1 MMDTTLIEWL
11 IIGAIAAFV
20 VLAFG
25 CFLFFF
31 AKYRKSEESTKIQV
45 AFLIFFLCWGIT
57 RGIQLYFDYLLGLLD
72 PMAVINTNLIWRI
85 SFTFLMGG
93 FGSIIFASEKAVFNG
108 RDYYALLIG
117 FMVVF
122 SIGLLHPDVILAQAL
137 MVIAM
142 VFALIIPISYA
153 YLAYKYP
160 LTRRN
165 ITIMFVGF
173 AIFCVGVLML
183 FTTFVEMFP
192 TAAHEL
198 INLLSAVIQIVGF
211 GIFAIGVERMYFAS

>member
-1 MMDTTLIEWL
+1 MDTYLIEWL

-31 AKYRKSEESTKIQV
+31 AKYRKSEAKTKIQV
-45 AFLIFFLCWGIT
+45 AFLIFFICWGIT
-57 RGIQLYFDYLLGLLD
+57 RAIQLYFDHLLGLID
-72 PMAVINTNLIWRI
+72 PGAVINSNLIWKI
-85 SFTFLMGG
+85 SFSFLMGG
-93 FGSIIFASEKAVFNG
+93 FGSVIFASENAVFNG
-108 RDYYALLIG
+108 KDYYALLIG

-122 SIGLLHPDVILAQAL
+122 SIGLLYPDVVLAQTF
-137 MVIAM
+137 MVFAM
-142 VFALIIPISYA
+142 FFALIIPISYF

-160 LTRRN
+160 LSRRN

-183 FTTFVEMFP
+183 FSTFVNIFP
-192 TAAHEL
+192 TAKDL
-198 INLLSAVIQIVGF
+198 IYLSSAVIQLVGF
-211 GIFAIGVERMYFAS
+211 GIFAIGVKRMYFAR